1 MRLRSSR
8 EASTASGA
16 RTEKPTS
23 MSVNQSSALSPH
35 AAHWSLVLRY
45 LVRVGVRVRVGVGVG
60 VRGWGRGRG
69 RVRVRVSMEEGAAY
83 QRSAAPASRGVG
95 SLASHLVRVRV
106 RVRVRGR
113 VRGRGRG
120 RVRVRARVRVSGQ
133 GQG

>member
-45 LVRVGVRVRVGVGVG
+45 LVRVGVRVRVSFEGASVEGGLIRVRVGLGVGVG
-60 VRGWGRGRG
+60 LGLGLALKAARLRAVWVVR
-69 RVRVRVSMEEGAAY
+69 
-83 QRSAAPASRGVG
+83 SRE
-95 SLASHLVRVRV
+95 
-106 RVRVRGR
+106 
-113 VRGRGRG
+113 
-120 RVRVRARVRVSGQ
+120 
-133 GQG
+133 